1 MKKTLFLLALL
12 LVTSSGFAQDALFG
26 VRTGVNVSNL
36 DFKDAPVFE
45 NVHRNGYFI
54 GFFGEY
60 GLSNSIAIAPE
71 IQFSAEGAKERAL
84 RIDYIQVPILLKFNI
99 GDKFQIGAGPQIG
112 VKVHEFED
120 GFKNFAFSGTGGIDF
135 MVTDEIFLSAR
146 YTYGLTNIFDEV
158 MAIEAKNSNMQFG
171 VGIKI

>member
-1 MKKTLFLLALL
+1 MKKTVFLLAFLL
-12 LVTSSGFAQDALFG
+12 ASSYGFAQGSLYG

-36 DFKDAPVFE
+36 DFKDIPISE
-45 NVHRNGYFI
+45 NAHRNGYFI
-54 GFFGEY
+54 GFFAEY
-60 GLSNSIAIAPE
+60 GLSSSIALAPE
-71 IQFSAEGAKERAL
+71 IQFSAEGAKERNL

-99 GDKFQIGAGPQIG
+99 GDRFQIGAGPQIG

-120 GFKNFAFSGTGGIDF
+120 GYKNFAFSGTGGLDF

-146 YTYGLTNIFDEV
+146 YTYGLTNIFDDV
-158 MAIEAKNSNMQFG
+158 MVVEATNSNMQFG